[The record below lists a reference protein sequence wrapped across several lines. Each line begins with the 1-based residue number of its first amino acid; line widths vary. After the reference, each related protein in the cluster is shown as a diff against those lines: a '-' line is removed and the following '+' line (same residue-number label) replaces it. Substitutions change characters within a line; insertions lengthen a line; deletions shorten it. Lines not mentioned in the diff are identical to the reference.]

1 MAKRLCFFLIGEC
14 IEERY
19 VEFTYVKGLS
29 FSQKVKCALSLQEE
43 IKKKYPD
50 TNPLEVSSKST
61 NEIGK
66 ELSAFNLKYDGHYV
80 ESVFQSS
87 KVFEGGIQFEHLINE
102 GPREAKKQIKENGLR
117 SLIAFKYKG
126 KEYPLVPRSAFYD
139 WIYVNA
145 LSKSEYA
152 DVVSKY
158 NVFTD
163 IEFND
168 QKSIN
173 CQARAAAIFSLIV
186 KTNKRDVYLSSF
198 ENFLKIYDLVLKES
212 ILLFD

>member
-1 MAKRLCFFLIGEC
+1 MAKRLCFFLIGEH

-66 ELSAFNLKYDGHYV
+66 GLSAFNLKYDGYYV

-87 KVFEGGIQFEHLINE
+87 KVFEGDIQFERLIDE
-102 GPREAKKQIKENGLR
+102 GPREAKKQIKESGLR

-126 KEYPLVPRSAFYD
+126 KEYPLIPRSAFYD

-145 LSKSEYA
+145 LSESKYA
-152 DVVSKY
+152 DEVSKY

-173 CQARAAAIFSLIV
+173 CQARAAAIYALIV
-186 KTNKRDVYLSSF
+186 KINKRDFYLSSF
-198 ENFLKIYDLVLKES
+198 ENFVNVYDFILKES
-212 ILLFD
+212 VSLFD